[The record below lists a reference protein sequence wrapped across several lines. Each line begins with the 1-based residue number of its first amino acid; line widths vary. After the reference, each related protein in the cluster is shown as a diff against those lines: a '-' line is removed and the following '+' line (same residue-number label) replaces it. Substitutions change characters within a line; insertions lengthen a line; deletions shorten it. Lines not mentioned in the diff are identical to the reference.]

1 MARYQSFT
9 ARAILFVAFLWF
21 LWFMSFTVRAVFSPI
36 MPLIEDEFGVAHARA
51 TSIFMFISG
60 GYSISLF
67 FSGAFARA
75 FGYRKAILL
84 STIITW
90 VVYFLIPAVRIFQ
103 LFYPLALVLGLAA
116 GLYLPSVIPLIT
128 DYYDEKLW
136 GKAIAVHGSGPS
148 VGVFA
153 SPFIVLFI
161 LSFFQWR
168 GVFVLLGLVMLV
180 CTIIFFLT
188 TDEVGIEKTK
198 DSFLSAILKR
208 RAFWIMGVVWIFS
221 AGCNLGLYLVIP
233 LYLVKELSIEMEHAN
248 AIFGISRFGGAL
260 FTILA
265 GFLVDKFSL
274 KKGTF
279 LLMFFTGTFTMLLAV
294 KNIAF
299 VKVMLFI
306 QATISP
312 TVFALALVAVPRL
325 FEKEERGQATG
336 FIVTLAMIGTG
347 LIPYLLGV
355 SGDLL
360 SFRFGIFVLG
370 LVTMLCSGLVWLL
383 KELD

>member
-1 MARYQSFT
+1 
-9 ARAILFVAFLWF
+9 
-21 LWFMSFTVRAVFSPI
+21 MSFTVRAVFSPI

-51 TSIFMFISG
+51 TSIFMFISL

-67 FSGAFARA
+67 FSGALARV

-90 VVYFLIPAVRIFQ
+90 VVYFLIPAVRIFE
-103 LFYPLALVLGLAA
+103 LFYPLAMVLGLAA
-116 GLYLPSVIPLIT
+116 GLYLPSIIPLIT
-128 DYYDEKLW
+128 DYYEEKLW

-168 GVFVLLGLVMLV
+168 GVFVLLGVVMFI
-180 CTIIFFLT
+180 CTIIFYFT
-188 TDEVGIEKTK
+188 TDEVGVEKTK
-198 DSFLSAILKR
+198 DYFLAGILKR
-208 RAFWIMGVVWIFS
+208 RAFWIMGAVWIFS
-221 AGCNLGLYLVIP
+221 AGCNLGLFLVIP
-233 LYLVKELSIEMEHAN
+233 LYLVKELSMDMEHAN
-248 AIFGISRFGGAL
+248 TIFGISRLGGAI

-265 GFLVDKFSL
+265 GFLVDRFSL

-279 LLMFFTGTFTMLLAV
+279 LLMLFTGIFTMLLAV
-294 KNIAF
+294 KDIRI
-299 VKVMLFI
+299 VKVFLFV

-312 TVFALALVAVPRL
+312 TVFPLALVAIPRL

-347 LIPYLLGV
+347 LIPYLLGI

-370 LVTMLCSGLVWLL
+370 MVTVLCSGLVLFL
-383 KELD
+383 KELR